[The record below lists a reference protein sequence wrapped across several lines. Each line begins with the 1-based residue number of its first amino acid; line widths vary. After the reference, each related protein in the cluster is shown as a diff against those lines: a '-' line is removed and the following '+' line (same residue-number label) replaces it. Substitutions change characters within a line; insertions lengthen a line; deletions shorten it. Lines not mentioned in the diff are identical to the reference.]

1 MPSRKYSFGT
11 TKQQNIF
18 MILAVLLVLV
28 SVYYLYNR
36 NKSSFNIINP
46 LNDGKI
52 YNNLIIRRD
61 NHSCDYMLSI
71 GEKDLAYLGIVDISN
86 NFITGPLLFKN
97 IYIST
102 KVDWDRKKYVQLGY
116 FNSEKNFIYNT
127 IYDNCNIVVCY
138 NIPITITLRDDLTN
152 TRDSKLL
159 NDPINGSTKKIYFEY
174 TKRPLTKCISEP
186 YMVGGPC
193 TGNNVAGTY
202 DLYGNCVIKPGPCT
216 GNNGSGIY
224 DSNGQCT
231 INSCNS
237 GYNMSNG
244 LCVINSGPCTG
255 NNGSGI
261 YDSNGQCTINSCNS
275 GYNMSNGLCVLNKGP
290 CTVNNGS
297 GIYDSN
303 GQCTINSC
311 NSGYNMSNG
320 LCVINSGPCTG
331 NNGSGIYD
339 SNGQCTINSCNSG
352 YNMSNGLCVLNKGPC
367 TVNNG
372 SGTYDSNGQC
382 TINSCNKGYIKINNR
397 CESPIYV
404 TTSDNV
410 TTYRLDPKNS
420 QKITD
425 YASISSVPINTSFI
439 MTNLKTNQTAVATNF
454 VNIHNS
460 IVAQWYSGINGP
472 MGGPIWIYTG
482 PTNNMSWDKFVN
494 TKSIY
499 CLSKNCLT
507 GTDTAF
513 MPPLNPGTTLEKS
526 MQKYA
531 TRNVSAKQL
540 ANNLTSSLTPINGGI
555 WTILTKSPPDSRGG
569 VQYVMQLTINCF
581 AQYCINT

>member
-224 DSNGQCT
+224 DSNGQCI

-255 NNGSGI
+255 NNGSGT
-261 YDSNGQCTINSCNS
+261 YSTTTAGQCI
-275 GYNMSNGLCVLNKGP
+275 
-290 CTVNNGS
+290 
-297 GIYDSN
+297 
-303 GQCTINSC
+303 
-311 NSGYNMSNG
+311 
-320 LCVINSGPCTG
+320 
-331 NNGSGIYD
+331 
-339 SNGQCTINSCNSG
+339 INSCNSG